1 MYLCISGFL
10 PESSED
16 DSLKFEHDLDKSFND
31 KIVQLLGHKN
41 LNAMAEGEWLL
52 TDEQIAR
59 ISEITG
65 VSLPTDLKL
74 FIGVEA

>member
-1 MYLCISGFL
+1 MHLCISGFL

-16 DSLKFEHDLDKSFND
+16 DSLKFEHDLDSSLND
-31 KIVQLLGHKN
+31 QIVQILGHKN

-52 TDEQIAR
+52 TDEQIAHL
-59 ISEITG
+59 SEITG
-65 VSLPTDLKL
+65 ITLPTALKL